1 MAYHEVLR
9 SANSLGKEKQSQ
21 SGRWVYGDV
30 GQGRNLVKKK
40 KDEFRQGGINCM

>member
-9 SANSLGKEKQSQ
+9 SANLLGKEKQSQ

-40 KDEFRQGGINCM
+40 KTSLDRAG